1 MSNQHSIEMESERNG
16 WLGPL
21 HSVAVPDL
29 VTPGQWQ
36 ILHRNLDRSPEKR
49 LLLAIL
55 EDAINCWLQDG
66 LTGRKARLRGEA
78 EQWLFGADDGL
89 FGFRSVCEHL
99 EIDPAYF
106 RGRLRRSQGQAAPRR
121 CRRSHSGRRASVSAI
136 RER

>member
-1 MSNQHSIEMESERNG
+1 MNNQHSIEMESERNG

-21 HSVAVPDL
+21 HSVAIPDL
-29 VTPGQWQ
+29 VTPAQWQ
-36 ILHRNLDRSPEKR
+36 ILNRNLDRSPEKR

-66 LTGRKARLRGEA
+66 LTGRKARVKAEA
-78 EQWLFGADDGL
+78 TEWLFSDNDAL
-89 FGFRSVCEHL
+89 FGFKSVCEHL

-106 RGRLRRSQGQAAPRR
+106 RARLRQSAAAPRR
-121 CRRSHSGRRASVSAI
+121 CRRSHSGRKASVSAI